1 MGNQERLEENRRD
14 LVVIG
19 ASAGGVEALRRV
31 VAALPA
37 DLPAAV
43 CVVLHVSASTPSAL
57 AHILERAGSLPCRSA
72 QDGDPLVHGEILVA
86 PPDRHLIIEADHVR
100 LTATAPENNHRP
112 SVDALFRSA
121 GETARERVTGAV
133 RSGMRDD
140 GTAGLAVIKANGGLA
155 LAQEPQDALHPG
167 MPSSAIDHVAV
178 DAVLRCEE
186 LGSAITEAARGHPPT
201 WRAPRA
207 LSVPEHEDVA

>member
-1 MGNQERLEENRRD
+1 VGNEERSEETRRD

-31 VAALPA
+31 VAVLPA

-43 CVVLHVSASTPSAL
+43 CVVLHVSADTPSAL
-57 AHILERAGSLPCRSA
+57 AHILARAGSLPCRSA
-72 QDGDPLVHGEILVA
+72 HDGDPLVQGEILVA
-86 PPDRHLIIEADHVR
+86 PPDRHLIIEEDHVR
-100 LTATAPENNHRP
+100 LTADAPENNHRP

-133 RSGMRDD
+133 LSGMRDD

-155 LAQEPQDALHPG
+155 LVQEPEDAMHPG
-167 MPSSAIDHVAV
+167 MPSSAIGHVGV
-178 DAVLRCEE
+178 DAILRCEE

-201 WRAPRA
+201 AGAPRA
-207 LSVPEHEDVA
+207 RRVPEHEDVA